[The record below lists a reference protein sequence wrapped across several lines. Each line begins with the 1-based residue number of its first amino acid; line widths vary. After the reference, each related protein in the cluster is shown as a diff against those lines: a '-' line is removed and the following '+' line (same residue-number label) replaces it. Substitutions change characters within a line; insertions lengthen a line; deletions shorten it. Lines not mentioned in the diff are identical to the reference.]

1 MRTAPARLAAAGAL
15 LCWALCLAPQPGHA
29 QIVNGEAAPEVTIIN
44 GCHLWP
50 YAQCANADL
59 RGANLVGKDLH
70 GADLRGARL
79 MRGAGDGPELM
90 DQSACRP
97 ASVCICSRLAGYS
110 CP

>member
-1 MRTAPARLAAAGAL
+1 MVRTAPVRLAATAGLLSTL
-15 LCWALCLAPQPGHA
+15 LCWALCLAPQSAFA
-29 QIVNGEAAPEVTIIN
+29 QIFSGEAAPEVTIIN

-70 GADLRGARL
+70 GADFRGARK
-79 MRGAGDGPELM
+79 
-90 DQSACRP
+90 RP
-97 ASVCICSRLAGYS
+97 SKPGNGGTRRPKW